1 MKSFFKIMF
10 ASMLGTFLLLVLL
23 FFILLGTIAALVS
36 SVDNDKVAT
45 ISANSI
51 LEIRLDQPVT
61 ERTPNN
67 PFKNFDFSSFKS
79 SSQLGVY
86 DIIKNIDK
94 AAKDDNIKGI
104 FLNLSSVQA
113 GLASIEDIRNALIR
127 FKESK
132 KFVIAYSEAF
142 EQNTYYL
149 CSVADKIYLNPQ
161 GAVDFKGYF
170 TEQLFLK
177 GMLEKLE
184 IEPEVIRHGKF
195 KSAVEPFITDKMSDE
210 NRAQVKSYVDDMWN
224 HTVVQIAASRKIN
237 VDELQATASEL
248 KVQRAADAVKYKLVD
263 GLMYEDEV
271 LKILKEKSG
280 ISSADKLKL
289 VSLNKFNKVVQK
301 QDYVKE
307 KIAVVFATGDI
318 GSGEGDEENIGSET
332 TVKAI
337 RTARE
342 DNNVKAIVLR
352 VNSPGGSALAS
363 DVIWREVELAH
374 KTKPVIVSMGNVAAS
389 GGYYI
394 SCAADTIVA
403 QPNTITGSIGVFG
416 LLFNMK
422 NLLNNKLGITTD
434 VYKTG
439 LYSDLGMPTHPLSDA
454 ERQIMQNSVEDVY
467 GVFTQRVADGRGML
481 QANVDSIGQGRVWSG
496 EDAKELGLV
505 DVLGGFEDAIHI
517 AAKMAKLDKY
527 RITEL
532 PEQKEALQEI
542 LDDLSDDASTRFAKI
557 NLGDAARY
565 YTSIKELVKLRGV
578 QTRMMFDT
586 DVK

>member
-10 ASMLGTFLLLVLL
+10 ASMLGTLLLLVLL
-23 FFILLGTIAALVS
+23 FFILVGTLAALVS

-51 LEIRLDQPVT
+51 LEIRLEQPVT

-86 DIIKNIDK
+86 DIIKNINK
-94 AAKDDNIKGI
+94 AAKDNNIKGI

-210 NRAQVKSYVDDMWN
+210 NRAQVKSYVEDMWN
-224 HTVVQIAASRKIN
+224 HTVAQIAASRKIS
-237 VDELQATASEL
+237 VDELQTTASEL
-248 KVQRAADAVKYKLVD
+248 KVQRASDAVNYKLVD

-271 LKILKEKSG
+271 LKLLKEKSG

-289 VSLNKFNKVVQK
+289 VSLNKFNKVMQK
-301 QDYVKE
+301 QEYVKE

-318 GSGEGDEENIGSET
+318 GSGEGDEESIGSET

-342 DNNVKAIVLR
+342 DVNVKAIVLR

-416 LLFNMK
+416 LLFNIK
-422 NLLNNKLGITTD
+422 NMLNNKLGITTD

-496 EDAKELGLV
+496 EDAKQLGLV

-517 AAKMAKLDKY
+517 AAKMAKLNKY
-527 RITEL
+527 RVIEL

-542 LDDLSDDASTRFAKI
+542 LDDLSNEASTRFAKI

-565 YTSIKELVKLRGV
+565 YTSIKDLVKLRGV